1 MLANT
6 ENIEISSGEEGPTH
20 PMEGALDRLTMAMD
34 QFTLSLLSTTRHH
47 EQLSDFQVGVFTFFS
62 DIFDLEWYR
71 QRVSRALQR
80 ADISPRGRECQIPHP
95 GQIHR
100 VTSREA
106 PSESLRHLKE
116 KGGGSRA
123 NFSGII
129 IHKVF

>member
-62 DIFDLEWYR
+62 DIL
-71 QRVSRALQR
+71 S
-80 ADISPRGRECQIPHP
+80 GT
-95 GQIHR
+95 G
-100 VTSREA
+100 
-106 PSESLRHLKE
+106 SESA
-116 KGGGSRA
+116 GP
-123 NFSGII
+123 FSEPTSVQEAASARFPTPARFTG
-129 IHKVF
+129 